1 MCWSVIIEGT
11 SDKVRLRPGNL
22 RRVRPPLMG
31 GKAVRE
37 QVRVCR
43 ILLSGSRSRAGELL
57 MLRLQV
63 LMTTPAAASLN
74 QVDMLGTGRALP
86 PSVSTLWSDSQPRQ
100 PASLV
105 SQSAFAA
112 GTICRPVH
120 VSGPVSRVSLSVSA
134 FGCTL
139 PSPRS
144 QCILLSSLIPV
155 VEERATEEGAVTTEV
170 EEPSAANT
178 FLCAPCDD
186 ENEAMEGE
194 DEDEDEED
202 EDEDEDEDEENEDE
216 VPIADILNVDTSD
229 ENKVRS
235 ACAYRRCTRD

>member
-31 GKAVRE
+31 GEAVRE

-63 LMTTPAAASLN
+63 LMTTPAAANLN

-105 SQSAFAA
+105 SQPASSASQPSQPALSA
-112 GTICRPVH
+112 GQ
-120 VSGPVSRVSLSVSA
+120 SMSA
-134 FGCTL
+134 VQSAVC
-139 PSPRS
+139 PSQS
-144 QCILLSSLIPV
+144 
-155 VEERATEEGAVTTEV
+155 AH
-170 EEPSAANT
+170 SAA
-178 FLCAPCDD
+178 PCLPL
-186 ENEAMEGE
+186 A
-194 DEDEDEED
+194 
-202 EDEDEDEDEENEDE
+202 
-216 VPIADILNVDTSD
+216 
-229 ENKVRS
+229 RS
-235 ACAYRRCTRD
+235 AYCSRH